1 MQSGETAS
9 RMASLQRASSMEMPR
24 ISRDTARTLVNYL
37 TYQAVCV
44 IRDQLAETNPAGA
57 YRLQVFSADF
67 SFQDGEAYLAALLNH
82 DRELALRVMT
92 VREHLAEHILD
103 YLPEMT
109 IAQIRNANTN
119 HRRTLLERLTR
130 VAEKPPRS
138 PENIDDTVAVDESSD
153 PSHAD

>member
-1 MQSGETAS
+1 
-9 RMASLQRASSMEMPR
+9 MEMPR
-24 ISRDTARTLVNYL
+24 ISRNTARMLVNYL

-67 SFQDGEAYLAALLNH
+67 SFQDGEAYLTALLNH

-92 VREHLAEHILD
+92 VREHLAEHVLD

-109 IAQIRNANTN
+109 IAQIQEANIN
-119 HRRTLLERLTR
+119 HRRALLERLTGLG
-130 VAEKPPRS
+130 AEPSLPD
-138 PENIDDTVAVDESSD
+138 PEVSDRASDAATPDDA
-153 PSHAD
+153 PNASHAD

>member
-1 MQSGETAS
+1 
-9 RMASLQRASSMEMPR
+9 MEMPR